1 MRKDRR
7 DTQRERL
14 LAAMV
19 KLVAEGGSGNATVTR
34 VVADAGVTRST
45 FYAHFVDGED
55 CFLAALNATQQT
67 LLAEVEH
74 AVNEQAPE
82 RAAGAAVGALLGFA
96 DSHPAQARFSIDAAL
111 AGGPRLLAARDWAI
125 AKIDRIVM
133 DAYQQVPA
141 STAIPDVSTAMLLGA
156 VGRLLASRLRRGER
170 GHGMLLDDL
179 LGWIDSYAEPLG
191 EHRWRTLR
199 PGPTPARSPSLP
211 AVPLSAPPAIPRG
224 RPRRSG
230 TRVAENQRQRI
241 LFATAEVVR
250 RKGYRS
256 ATVAEIT
263 RLAGLDGRVFYRLFA
278 GKEAAFMAVQELSFR
293 RTMAVTAGAF
303 FSVGNWPDCVWEAG
317 RAFTQFVDQN
327 RTLTHAS
334 LIESHAAGPL
344 ALKRLEDRARAFTIF
359 LQPGYAHEPRLD
371 EPSPLAL
378 EAIAAMSFEI
388 AYRQARS
395 DGNAA
400 VARFLPQLA
409 YISLAPFLGS
419 TAANAVIDAQL
430 EAELRT

>member
-1 MRKDRR
+1 MRTDRSS
-7 DTQRERL
+7 TQRERL
-14 LAAMV
+14 LDAMV
-19 KLVAEGGSGNATVTR
+19 KLASEGGYESATVTR
-34 VVADAGVTRST
+34 VVAEAGVARGA
-45 FYAHFVDGED
+45 FYGHFANRED
-55 CFLAALNATQQT
+55 CFLAALGRIQQT
-67 LLAEVEH
+67 LLAEVER

-82 RAAGAAVGALLGFA
+82 RAAAAAVTGLLGFA
-96 DSHPAQARFSIDAAL
+96 DSDPAAARFSMNESL
-111 AGGPRLLAARDWAI
+111 AGGPRALAARDRAI
-125 AKIDRIVM
+125 SELDRVVM
-133 DAYQQVPA
+133 HAYQQVHAAAPVPDIA
-141 STAIPDVSTAMLLGA
+141 TTALLGA
-156 VGRLLASRLRRGER
+156 VCRLLAPRLRRGER
-170 GHGMLLDDL
+170 SMRALLDDL
-179 LGWIDSYAEPLG
+179 LGWIDSYAQPLG

-199 PGPTPARSPSLP
+199 PEPT
-211 AVPLSAPPAIPRG
+211 
-224 RPRRSG
+224 PRRSAFLPG
-230 TRVAENQRQRI
+230 VPLRAPPTTPRERGRLSETWVVENQRQRV
-241 LFATAEVVR
+241 LFATAEVVSR
-250 RKGYRS
+250 NGYRA
-256 ATVAEIT
+256 ATVAKIS
-263 RLAGLDGRVFYRLFA
+263 RLAGLDGRSFYRLFA
-278 GKEAAFMAVQELSFR
+278 GKKEAFMAVQELSFR

-303 FSVGNWPDCVWEAG
+303 FSGGSWPECVWEAG

-359 LQPGYAHEPRLD
+359 LQQGYQHEPRLN

-400 VARFLPQLA
+400 VARFLPQLT
-409 YISLAPFLGS
+409 YVSLAPFLGS